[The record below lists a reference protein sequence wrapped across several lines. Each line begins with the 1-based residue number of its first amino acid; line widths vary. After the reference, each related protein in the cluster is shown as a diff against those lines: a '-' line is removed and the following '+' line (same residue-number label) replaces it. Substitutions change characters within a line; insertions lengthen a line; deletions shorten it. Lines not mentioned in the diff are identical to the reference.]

1 MNRQN
6 EFENSGAFRCSGCGA
21 RIEAG
26 MKICPNC
33 GKIAASQQPR
43 TARPQPAKQVH
54 KQTAHRE
61 EPPKQV
67 HKQTVHKEEPPK
79 RKAAEQCYAPISEPA
94 KKKKRSKLKIVLKA
108 AKMILI
114 ILIVYAVIFAAQVF
128 RIRHSDYEFKS
139 KMKMSQDNFGEA
151 LDNYFEDG
159 RWSYDPITFTASYKG
174 THEKQEYEIT
184 FSALVSVKVKSIT
197 IDGEKVKSKFIET
210 EIMGMFI

>member
-61 EPPKQV
+61 EPPK
-67 HKQTVHKEEPPK
+67 

-108 AKMILI
+108 AKVILI

-184 FSALVSVKVKSIT
+184 FSALVSIKVKSIT